1 MLENLFQ
8 IGLVIVTHGYI
19 GEEMKRA
26 VEFILKEKIRLQ
38 VVSVPDSE
46 NTEKNQE
53 LIEKAIHLAKQK
65 QGVLIFVDLYGS
77 TPANLCC
84 KFLKPGEVE
93 LLGGVNLPMLLK
105 ACSCRDSYSLH
116 AFVEFL
122 QDYTRQRLPS
132 MQGKE

>member
-1 MLENLFQ
+1 MADSLFQ

-19 GEEMKRA
+19 GEEMKSV
-26 VEFILKEKIRLQ
+26 VEFILKEKVSLQ

-46 NTEKNQE
+46 NTQKNYQ
-53 LIEKAIHLAKQK
+53 LIEKAIREAKK
-65 QGVLIFVDLYGS
+65 KEGVLILVDLYGS

-105 ACSCRDSYSLH
+105 ACSCQQAYSLH

-122 QDYTRQRLPS
+122 QDYTRQRLPAL
-132 MQGKE
+132 QKKE

>member
-1 MLENLFQ
+1 MADKQFQ

-26 VEFILKEKIRLQ
+26 VEFILKEKVKLQ

-46 NTEKNQE
+46 DIQKNEQ
-53 LIEKAIHLAKQK
+53 LIEQAIQVAKQK
-65 QGVLIFVDLYGS
+65 EGVLLFVDLYGS

-105 ACSCRDSYSLH
+105 ACSCRQAYSLH

-122 QDYTRQRLPS
+122 QDYTRQRLPAL
-132 MQGKE
+132 QRKE